1 MFQVCTGAA
10 RRWRESSHGFSA
22 GWSGVRN
29 TVPNRMSSHAA
40 LHRTVVSGEAWGV
53 AASRLNRFAPP
64 QDIAGKKTGASAG
77 CGVFVAEIIGN
88 ERGVQL
94 QANERTERCLSA
106 VSCCASPEDQSDK
119 ARLHSDDSASCRIA
133 AAMEGCGNQ
142 LSLRVCPFG
151 FFAADCFGSEW
162 PATFF
167 FGFLAWDSSVFSSS
181 SERAKCSSTGR
192 ESLKCEM

>member
-106 VSCCASPEDQSDK
+106 VSCFASPEDQSDK
-119 ARLHSDDSASCRIA
+119 ARLHSEDSASCRTLLPWRDAEISYRCVFA
-133 AAMEGCGNQ
+133 
-142 LSLRVCPFG
+142 LSVSSLPTALARNGQRRFSS
-151 FFAADCFGSEW
+151 DSW
-162 PATFF
+162 PGTRA
-167 FGFLAWDSSVFSSS
+167 SSVHQASAQSVHRPA
-181 SERAKCSSTGR
+181 EKV
-192 ESLKCEM
+192 